1 MVVIEKIKTWKIFIN
16 KQPFVFDT
24 INGLVKSIYIFP
36 DIIKCEKKFILG
48 WNVYSLIRFILENNK
63 NIVFYRKKKS
73 EWIKMNNDKIKKIA
87 YSSLK

>member
-48 WNVYSLIRFILENNK
+48 WNVYSLIRFILENNTEPLPVVGNLVEVLLTISLTSK
-63 NIVFYRKKKS
+63 NAK
-73 EWIKMNNDKIKKIA
+73 
-87 YSSLK
+87 